1 MPEPSKGN
9 RRFMSGLDGLR
20 ALAVLAVI
28 IYHLNPD
35 WLPGGFFGVGMFFV
49 LSGYL
54 VTDLLMARRIQ
65 TGSFC
70 LKDFWVSRIRR
81 LVPAVLV
88 MLTTVVAWITL
99 TDPSRLVSLRGD
111 VVSTMLYAN
120 NWWLI
125 FHQVSYF
132 ESFGPPSPFLHL
144 WSLAV
149 EGQFYLVWPLLLAV
163 MIRLKFRRIYLLGVL
178 TTGIVLSALLMG
190 LYYEPGTDPSRVY
203 YGTDTR
209 VFALLIGALLAILWP
224 SRRLSDKISASA
236 RRILDITGTV
246 SLGLLLYLLWS
257 VGEYDPFVYRGGL
270 LILSAVTAV
279 LIAVLAH
286 PAPRLGK
293 WLSWKPLTWIGVR
306 SYGIYLWH
314 YPVIILTNPVVNTN
328 GFNAGRAVLQVTAS
342 ILLAALSWR
351 YIEEPIRRGALRRA
365 WGKIRSKEW
374 NWNRVPVRQWIMSFC
389 AALVFLTFCLGMVY
403 PRSGASAVSA
413 RPEKQSELTET
424 ASLQAAESGKPDT
437 TPKLEIV
444 PSPEPT
450 ARTDLSPGLDGQP
463 GSDPH
468 RHPDSIQPNS
478 AGGEQKENETG
489 GQKPAETNHNTL
501 KTEKG
506 WSLTAIGDS
515 VMVDTAP
522 YLKELLPG
530 SVVDA
535 KIGRQMSEAKNILAG
550 MKQKGTLGKGVI
562 IELGTNG
569 VFNQK
574 QLETLL
580 QSLEGDVEEI
590 VLVNMRAPVKW
601 ESKVNAMLE
610 EISKTTPNVTLVDW
624 YGASKG
630 KDSYFEPDGTHLKPE
645 GAKAYASLLAE
656 TIASL

>member
-1 MPEPSKGN
+1 MPKPSKGN
-9 RRFMSGLDGLR
+9 RRYIAGLDGLR
-20 ALAVLAVI
+20 ALAVVAVI

-35 WLPGGFFGVGMFFV
+35 WLPGGFLGVGMFFV

-54 VTDLLMARRIQ
+54 VTDLLIARRIQ

-70 LKDFWVSRIRR
+70 LKDFWLSRMRR
-81 LVPAVLV
+81 LLPAILI
-88 MLTTVVAWITL
+88 MLITIVAWLTL
-99 TDPSRLVSLRGD
+99 TDPSRLISLRGD
-111 VVSTMLYAN
+111 VISTILYAN

-132 ESFGPPSPFLHL
+132 DHFGPPSPFVHL

-149 EGQFYLVWPLLLAV
+149 EGQFYLVWPLLLAAA
-163 MIRLKFRRIYLLGVL
+163 IQFKFRRIHLLGVL
-178 TTGIVLSALLMG
+178 TIGIAASALLMG
-190 LYYEPGTDPSRVY
+190 VLYEPGTDPSRVY

-224 SRRLSDKISASA
+224 SRRLSDKVSTSA
-236 RRILDITGTV
+236 RRMLDGVGTV
-246 SLGLLLYLLWS
+246 SLGILLYFLWC
-257 VGEYDPFVYRGGL
+257 VDEYDPFVYRGGL
-270 LILSAVTAV
+270 LILSLATAM

-286 PAPRLGK
+286 PATRLGK

-314 YPVIILTNPVVNTN
+314 YPVIVLTNPAVNTN
-328 GFNAGRAVLQVTAS
+328 GFHAGRAFLQVTVS

-351 YIEEPIRRGALRRA
+351 YIEEPIRRGALRRV
-365 WGKIRSKEW
+365 WGKIRSREW
-374 NWNRVPVRQWIMSFC
+374 SWNRVPARQWMMSIC
-389 AALVFLTFCLGMVY
+389 AAFLFLTFCLGMLY
-403 PRSGASAVSA
+403 PWSGASAVSA
-413 RPEKQSELTET
+413 RPEKQSELTNTASPQDSDSTNPGFTPKPET
-424 ASLQAAESGKPDT
+424 A
-437 TPKLEIV
+437 

-450 ARTDLSPGLDGQP
+450 
-463 GSDPH
+463 
-468 RHPDSIQPNS
+468 IQPEPTAEPPRTS
-478 AGGEQKENETG
+478 PSPAPEAGGETDSA
-489 GQKPAETNHNTL
+489 QKPTLTKQNTL

-506 WSLTAIGDS
+506 WSVTAIGDS
-515 VMVDTAP
+515 VMVDIAP
-522 YLKELLPG
+522 HLKELLPG

-535 KIGRQMSEAKNILAG
+535 KIGRQMSEAGSILTR

-580 QSLEGDVEEI
+580 ESLKGDVQEV

-601 ESKVNAMLE
+601 ESKVNAILE
-610 EISKTTPNVTLVDW
+610 EISKTAPHVTLVDW
-624 YGASKG
+624 YSASKG